1 MPRVA
6 DDPEGYYK
14 AMEWLMFQMG
24 HIGPMLGQ
32 THHFRTYAPEK
43 IAYAIDRYTNEA
55 KRLYGVVD
63 KRLSHSAYLGGDD
76 YTIADIATFPWLRN
90 PEGQGQNL
98 EDFPHLKRWFDAIA
112 ARPAVIRGVAVL
124 PEMRRPG
131 PIQQAEREVL
141 FGATQHR
148 DAEAIRAAG
157 ARAGLT
163 RPCTSNFAAGLP
175 ISGRVRFGI
184 PFLLGGCEWVL
195 GHAQWN
201 FHHGVRRR
209 PPSPRG
215 RRRGQKQP
223 TGVTMFGGRIVLL
236 RQPIQDFL
244 GTLAIMRETG
254 KSKTCVWRWQA
265 LSWKKASRDCCGT
278 RPALRIAPLSAGQGG
293 RNSGPDKKHSR
304 REAPTGVR
312 AGQAE
317 AAGVSVSSVQ
327 RVWRAHGLQPRS
339 LPAPIM
345 LQGSR
350 ILRLQDIVGLY
361 MDRAR
366 PTRWC
371 CLSTKKARSRPSTAP
386 SPVCR

>member
-1 MPRVA
+1 MIDVYTWPTPNGQKIHIMLEECGLAYNVHPIHIGKGEQFTPEFLKISPNNKIHAIVDDDGPGGKPISMMDSGAILIYLANKTGKFMPRVA

-141 FGATQHR
+141 FGATQH
-148 DAEAIRAAG
+148 
-157 ARAGLT
+157 AR
-163 RPCTSNFAAGLP
+163 R
-175 ISGRVRFGI
+175 
-184 PFLLGGCEWVL
+184 
-195 GHAQWN
+195 
-201 FHHGVRRR
+201 
-209 PPSPRG
+209 
-215 RRRGQKQP
+215 
-223 TGVTMFGGRIVLL
+223 
-236 RQPIQDFL
+236 
-244 GTLAIMRETG
+244 
-254 KSKTCVWRWQA
+254 
-265 LSWKKASRDCCGT
+265 
-278 RPALRIAPLSAGQGG
+278 
-293 RNSGPDKKHSR
+293 
-304 REAPTGVR
+304 
-312 AGQAE
+312 
-317 AAGVSVSSVQ
+317 
-327 RVWRAHGLQPRS
+327 
-339 LPAPIM
+339 
-345 LQGSR
+345 
-350 ILRLQDIVGLY
+350 
-361 MDRAR
+361 
-366 PTRWC
+366 
-371 CLSTKKARSRPSTAP
+371 
-386 SPVCR
+386 